1 MPELSAL
8 EPLLTQHGPLIFLLL
23 AVIEGPIA
31 TIAAAALAQKGVMDI
46 RLVLALA
53 VLGDL
58 VGDMLLYL
66 AGRFGPGLLPSGLCR
81 RINLDGHL
89 LRPMAAAFA
98 RSGWRLLIV
107 AKWTHVAGLPTL
119 VAAGMARM
127 PVPSFLLCSLLATLP
142 KVAVLCLTGW
152 SFGLAVTDLDPPVWV
167 MVPIA
172 GTILALMLFYV
183 RRKDR
188 RCT

>member
-1 MPELSAL
+1 MPDLTAL

-23 AVIEGPIA
+23 AVIEGPVA
-31 TIAAAALAQKGVMDI
+31 TIAAAALAQRDVLDI
-46 RLVLALA
+46 RVVLALA

-58 VGDMLLYL
+58 IGDMLLYL
-66 AGRFGPGLLPSGLCR
+66 AGRFGTGLLPRGLCR
-81 RINLDGHL
+81 RINLDRNVL
-89 LRPMAAAFA
+89 DPMGAAFA
-98 RSGWRLLIV
+98 RSGWRLLIM

-119 VAAGMARM
+119 IAAGMVRM

-142 KVAVLCLTGW
+142 KVTLLCLMGW
-152 SFGLAVTDLDPPVWV
+152 SFGLAVTDLDPPLWV
-167 MVPIA
+167 IVPIA
-172 GTILALMLFYV
+172 GAVFALMLFHV

>member
-1 MPELSAL
+1 MNLLLS
-8 EPLLTQHGPLIFLLL
+8 QHGPLIFLAL

-31 TIAAAALAQKGVMDI
+31 TLAAAALAQKGAMDI

-58 VGDMLLYL
+58 LGDMLLYL
-66 AGRFGPGLLPSGLCR
+66 AGRFGTGLLPRRLCR
-81 RINLDGHL
+81 RINLDRHL
-89 LRPMAAAFA
+89 LDPMAAAFA

-119 VAAGMARM
+119 IAAGMARM

-142 KVAVLCLTGW
+142 KVALLCLLGW
-152 SFGLAVTDLDPPVWV
+152 GFGLAVTDLDPPLWV
-167 MVPIA
+167 IA
-172 GTILALMLFYV
+172 PLAGATLALMLFYV
-183 RRKDR
+183 RRRDR
-188 RCT
+188 RCV

>member
-1 MPELSAL
+1 MPDLASL
-8 EPLLTQHGPLIFLLL
+8 EPLLSQHGPAIFLFL

-31 TIAAAALAQKGVMDI
+31 TIAAAALAQKGAMDI

-58 VGDMLLYL
+58 VGDALLYM
-66 AGRFGPGLLPSGLCR
+66 AGRFGTGPLLRGLFR
-81 RINLDGHL
+81 RINLDRHL
-89 LRPMAAAFA
+89 LDPMTKAFA
-98 RSGWRLLIV
+98 RRGWRLLIV

-127 PVPSFLLCSLLATLP
+127 PVVSFLLCSLLATLP
-142 KVAVLCLTGW
+142 KVALLCLLGW
-152 SFGLAVTDLDPPVWV
+152 TFGLAVTDFDPPVWV
-167 MVPIA
+167 IVPFA
-172 GTILALMLFYV
+172 GALLAMMLLYV

-188 RCT
+188 RCV